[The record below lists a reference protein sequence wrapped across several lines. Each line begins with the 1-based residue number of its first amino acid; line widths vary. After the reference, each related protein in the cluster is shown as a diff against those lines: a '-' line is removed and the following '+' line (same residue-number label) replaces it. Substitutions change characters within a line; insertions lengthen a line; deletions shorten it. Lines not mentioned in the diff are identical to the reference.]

1 MTDKKPGF
9 LQRLFGLG
17 KREPAKKEPPAP
29 NPAKK
34 EPPSQEPAQKEP
46 PEGRRAPKKTKAAE
60 ASQAPGAAT
69 KLKAPP
75 PAGPAA
81 APGVRPPDERQPWTR
96 KKGTP
101 DDRSRP
107 KSEKP
112 GRGGSQQSA
121 EPVRPVPLPQ
131 GPGPIPSGVPQKDER
146 EAPTAPTSE
155 PSKPDDITRSR

>member
-9 LQRLFGLG
+9 WQRMFGMY
-17 KREPAKKEPPAP
+17 KPEPAKKEPPAP

-46 PEGRRAPKKTKAAE
+46 PERRRAPKKTKAAE

-81 APGVRPPDERQPWTR
+81 APGVRPPDERQPWTQ

-131 GPGPIPSGVPQKDER
+131 GPGPIPSDVPQKDER

-155 PSKPDDITRSR
+155 PPKPDDITRSR

>member
-9 LQRLFGLG
+9 WQRMFGMG
-17 KREPAKKEPPAP
+17 KPELAKKEPPAP
-29 NPAKK
+29 KPTKK

-46 PEGRRAPKKTKAAE
+46 PERRRAPKKTKAAE

-81 APGVRPPDERQPWTR
+81 ASGVRPPDERQPGTR

-101 DDRSRP
+101 DDTHRP
-107 KSEKP
+107 KSKRP
-112 GRGGSQQSA
+112 GPGSGQQSA
-121 EPVRPVPLPQ
+121 EPVWPVPPPR
-131 GPGPIPSGVPQKDER
+131 GPGPADVPQKDEI
-146 EAPTAPTSE
+146 EAPKAPIYE
-155 PSKPDDITRSR
+155 PPKPDEDAGSNS